1 MGVTCSWARVCMT
14 YYACSIEEPQYCIVP
29 CSARVSMTTTLVEE
43 LQNCIV
49 PRLARIWWS
58 SCYKTAIA
66 TLGQDLMLFLLK
78 NYKTTLCHAWP
89 GSDGGPVEE
98 LQKYIYHAARI
109 WWWFCWRTVKLHCG
123 TLRQDL
129 MVVLLMNR
137 KTALC
142 HAWPGPAWYH
152 AAPTG
157 PQNHIMSKLSAVC
170 RVITSRFWM
179 ITDYNPSH
187 HHKTRCR

>member
-1 MGVTCSWARVCMT
+1 MLSQGLHDYHAGWRATKLHCATLSQDLMVVLLQNSNCHPRPGSDA
-14 YYACSIEEPQYCIVP
+14 VP
-29 CSARVSMTTTLVEE
+29 VKE
-43 LQNCIV
+43 LQNHIV
-49 PRLARIWWS
+49 PRLARIWWW
-58 SCYKTAIA
+58 SCWR
-66 TLGQDLMLFLLK
+66 
-78 NYKTTLCHAWP
+78 TTKVHLP
-89 GSDGGPVEE
+89 RS
-98 LQKYIYHAARI
+98 ARI